1 MEKVYLGKGRSE
13 YVGSISGDIYI
24 IEDNGKVYYYLVNIL
39 NPEDIY
45 IVTKSDKIRKEKE
58 VSPAS
63 SLLAFHRHCLHL
75 KNQKTEDV
83 KQAISKEKA
92 AKEMAILRERIVHD
106 TETTKFVVSQIG
118 TEYKK
123 INLRYAGSCLF
134 VYEIDDTWELR
145 IEGNNQ
151 QNRKYIIVNIA
162 TAKAEYTRKLKLF
175 IFSTGLPKNICKC
188 FTKKF
193 TDEEALKV
201 LAQISKD
208 HETFLVDPSYLSNIA
223 TSYQYMN
230 YLANQTGCTKVTSLT
245 YDQKGS
251 IFHFVF

>member
-24 IEDNGKVYYYLVNIL
+24 IEDNGKVYYYLINIL

-83 KQAISKEKA
+83 KQAISKEKT

-106 TETTKFVVSQIG
+106 VETTKFVVSQIG
-118 TEYKK
+118 TEYKTV
-123 INLRYAGSCLF
+123 NLKYCGSHLV

-145 IEGNNQ
+145 IEGNNKKS
-151 QNRKYIIVNIA
+151 RKYIMINIA
-162 TAKAEYTRKLKLF
+162 TAKAEYTRKLSLF
-175 IFSTGLPKNICKC
+175 MSSTGLPKNICKC

-208 HETFLVDPSYLSNIA
+208 HEAFLTDPSYLSNIA
-223 TSYQYMN
+223 TSYQYMD

-245 YDQKGS
+245 YDQKNS
-251 IFHFVF
+251 IVYFVF